1 MERFELPASFSRKRN
16 LPYVFMRLVSQRA
29 KLGLT

>member
-16 LPYVFMRLVSQRA
+16 LPVFMRLVSQRA
-29 KLGLT
+29 KLDLT